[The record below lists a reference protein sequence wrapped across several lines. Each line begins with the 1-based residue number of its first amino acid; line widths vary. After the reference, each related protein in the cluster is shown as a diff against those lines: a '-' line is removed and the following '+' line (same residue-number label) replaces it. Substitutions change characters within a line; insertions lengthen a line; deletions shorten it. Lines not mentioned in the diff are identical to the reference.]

1 MPMLV
6 ELMCRCASYSSSNAH
21 KLMKAIQT
29 KLLLPLAGALLLM
42 SSCSNDKVDEFF
54 KKFIQ
59 APPSEIERDV
69 KGHDQIYAVHAIL
82 RMGYKG
88 GTIGVGPNASEEVE
102 TYNTYHV
109 AGDETIIPIVQEID
123 IAKDD
128 NGQMTITTKRDHF
141 DVIASDKIY
150 YGLELKYYDQNGM
163 LINHQFSNFPFVK
176 RKDGTVEPDEDNS
189 ALMMHQHFFGVG
201 HFTLSKGAKDTQK
214 TLQLAYPRTLEETP
228 HYIDRYTFLDRGGK
242 VESAT
247 KFSASNIYVP
257 EGFQLGSNSAVFDN
271 ERSWR
276 SIEITGRP
284 DALVPYRA
292 PDGITYRLVRSIDMQ
307 RLNQL
312 VPEIFS
318 YEYRDTDPV
327 EEELGKLFEES
338 YNDDYID
345 PETDSPRQRYGE
357 TVGLLKQER
366 SLDAGA
372 PLDRLGF
379 KGVLQFKRAGMAFL
393 LQVRLCNILTKGQQ
407 RTGDVPKPAKY
418 TNINNAEKGYLWES
432 NQIQPGWDSFDIDYP
447 LPIRVIADAKDGE
460 EKCYQD
466 VRRFYPEVQ
475 RSQLW
480 QMLTQPE
487 SFFYRYRRSIVRM

>member
-1 MPMLV
+1 MLV

-88 GTIGVGPNASEEVE
+88 GTIGVGPNASEEGE

-242 VESAT
+242 VEPAT

-276 SIEITGRP
+276 SIEITVHQTASP
-284 DALVPYRA
+284 
-292 PDGITYRLVRSIDMQ
+292 
-307 RLNQL
+307 
-312 VPEIFS
+312 
-318 YEYRDTDPV
+318 
-327 EEELGKLFEES
+327 
-338 YNDDYID
+338 
-345 PETDSPRQRYGE
+345 TDSCAVSTCSVSISSSPRSSPTSTE
-357 TVGLLKQER
+357 IPT
-366 SLDAGA
+366 
-372 PLDRLGF
+372 P
-379 KGVLQFKRAGMAFL
+379 
-393 LQVRLCNILTKGQQ
+393 
-407 RTGDVPKPAKY
+407 
-418 TNINNAEKGYLWES
+418 W
-432 NQIQPGWDSFDIDYP
+432 
-447 LPIRVIADAKDGE
+447 
-460 EKCYQD
+460 
-466 VRRFYPEVQ
+466 
-475 RSQLW
+475 
-480 QMLTQPE
+480 
-487 SFFYRYRRSIVRM
+487 RRSWVSSSKSRTTTTISTQRPTAHDSATARPSAY